1 MTTWT
6 NLRSQPRS
14 RSTAS
19 THHGLGGSYWSWDG
33 LRFGNWF
40 WECSFRAFGA
50 TARRG
55 SERVA
60 IRQSMVRK
68 VAGIWNKKWSASRS
82 TMLFYPFYPFL
93 KVGLWNV
100 RALTPWAVTAVDTN
114 VCCLWNLRALTPWAV
129 TAVDTNVCCVKI
141 LTVRP
146 VLPGNPPAK
155 IAAPMMQG
163 STDFVLHEDPASPK
177 LPQISIAASWNSQ
190 LLNKAAQRLRTN
202 SHSLP
207 IVSSITISLLSTS
220 GHVPRHVTNFPQPTI
235 SENLFW
241 IAL

>member
-1 MTTWT
+1 MDRSEISASQQKYCQHASWPWWFILK
-6 NLRSQPRS
+6 LRRVPFWQLILRVFVP
-14 RSTAS
+14 
-19 THHGLGGSYWSWDG
+19 G
-33 LRFGNWF
+33 LRRDSTPRLRKS
-40 WECSFRAFGA
+40 CS
-50 TARRG
+50 
-55 SERVA
+55 S
-60 IRQSMVRK
+60 SMVRK

-163 STDFVLHEDPASPK
+163 SADFVLHEDPASPK

-207 IVSSITISLLSTS
+207 IVSSVTISLLSTS